1 MKKKVMIAIALA
13 ILLIGGCFLFF
24 KEESFTKKQS
34 YIEENLNAYTL
45 KGNMDITKGEDIKK
59 YAIEV
64 GYKKVADEDYFKV
77 SICDKQIN
85 QTQIIL
91 RNKDGVYVVT
101 PSLNQI
107 FKFEGDWPLNS
118 LKPYL
123 VQSMQ
128 EILKSDSCVVEK
140 NEDGYK
146 SVTNVLYPNNPSFK
160 VQEMYFDE
168 NGYIRKLYI
177 KDDSDVIQ
185 LSIDFTSV
193 NYHADIKDAYFEVPN
208 KMESEVSASYV
219 EEAQLPLYPM
229 QIFDSTLASTKSV
242 QLANGNKHILEY
254 EGDKNFTIVQSLC
267 TQKETTETV
276 IMSGN
281 LVDSIDAFGFY
292 DGNHLQWIK
301 EGVEYTIYSD
311 DLSVEEMA
319 QVLSSMQVVVMK

>member
-1 MKKKVMIAIALA
+1 
-13 ILLIGGCFLFF
+13 
-24 KEESFTKKQS
+24 
-34 YIEENLNAYTL
+34 
-45 KGNMDITKGEDIKK
+45 MDITRGEDVKK
-59 YAIEV
+59 YALEV
-64 GYKKVADEDYFKV
+64 GYLKQEKEDYFKV
-77 SICDKQIN
+77 SITDKELN
-85 QTQIIL
+85 QTQVIL

-185 LSIDFTSV
+185 LGRW
-193 NYHADIKDAYFEVPN
+193 K
-208 KMESEVSASYV
+208 SEV
-219 EEAQLPLYPM
+219 ERG
-229 QIFDSTLASTKSV
+229 T
-242 QLANGNKHILEY
+242 G
-254 EGDKNFTIVQSLC
+254 G
-267 TQKETTETV
+267 
-276 IMSGN
+276 
-281 LVDSIDAFGFY
+281 
-292 DGNHLQWIK
+292 
-301 EGVEYTIYSD
+301 
-311 DLSVEEMA
+311 
-319 QVLSSMQVVVMK
+319 